1 MKKKNNLSAEEQEFE
16 KYLQKIEDPK
26 NNQEVNYDLPE
37 NATSLEAT
45 KYNISQSILAYQQD
59 NNLTDKEMAERI
71 NLTVPELEEI
81 LFCQINKF
89 TLDRLM
95 TYASNLF
102 SPAQVKLTIEKPH
115 SKERLNTHAH

>member
-45 KYNISQSILAYQQD
+45 KFNICQSILAYQQD

>member
-1 MKKKNNLSAEEQEFE
+1 MKNQKDQEFE
-16 KYLQKIEDPK
+16 KYLEKIEDPK

-45 KYNISQSILAYQQD
+45 KFNICQSILAYQQD
-59 NNLTDKEMAERI
+59 NNLTDEEMAERI
-71 NLTVPELEEI
+71 NLTTPELEEI

-102 SPAQVKLTIEKPH
+102 SPDQVKLTIEKPH